1 VIYPFLK
8 DIHSVMRW
16 VVLIL
21 AVWALFRMWRGS
33 VSGAAWR
40 KADQMSGLAFTSF
53 LNLQVLVGLVL
64 YATSP
69 ITHAAMAN
77 FAAAMKDPIL
87 RFYAVEHST
96 GMILAAVIAQVG
108 YSISKRATTDGTKF
122 MRAAISYSVAVLI
135 VIASIPWPFF
145 KYGRPLFP
153 GFGG

>member
-1 VIYPFLK
+1 
-8 DIHSVMRW
+8 MRW

-21 AVWALFRMWRGS
+21 AVWTLFRMWRGS

-40 KADQMSGLAFTSF
+40 KPDQMSGLAFTSF
-53 LNLQVLVGLVL
+53 LNLQVIIGIVL
-64 YATSP
+64 YAVSP

-87 RFYAVEHST
+87 RFYAVEHGT

-108 YSISKRATTDGTKF
+108 YSVSKRAATDGAKF
-122 MRAAISYSVAVLI
+122 MRAAIFYSIAVLI
-135 VIASIPWPFF
+135 IIASIPWPFF